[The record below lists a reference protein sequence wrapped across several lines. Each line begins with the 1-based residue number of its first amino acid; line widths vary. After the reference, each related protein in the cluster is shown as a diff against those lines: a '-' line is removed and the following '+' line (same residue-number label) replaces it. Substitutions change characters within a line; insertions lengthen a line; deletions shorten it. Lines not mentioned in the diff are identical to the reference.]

1 LDRSARPLRG
11 TALMEDGAID
21 ALEAI
26 RTRRSL
32 RQLEPRPVPRA
43 LLDEALALACLA
55 PAPHH
60 TRPWRYVIVSPARR
74 DALAAAM
81 GAAWRARL
89 ERDGHAEELI
99 ARLLRKSHRQITT
112 APALVLACL
121 THEGLRDWPDERR
134 ARNEWA
140 MAQQSIGAGMQN
152 LMLAAHALGLAS
164 YWISA
169 PLFAP
174 EAVAAALSLPEDY
187 VAQAFVALGY
197 PAAGAAPKPRPP
209 ADTSRLIME
218 R

>member
-1 LDRSARPLRG
+1 
-11 TALMEDGAID
+11 MD

-32 RQLEPRPVPRA
+32 RQLAERAVPRGI
-43 LLDEALALACLA
+43 LEEALALACLA

-60 TRPWRYVIVSPARR
+60 TRPWRYVIVSPRR
-74 DALAAAM
+74 REALADAM
-81 GAAWRARL
+81 SAAWRIDL
-89 ERDGHAEELI
+89 ERDSHPETVI
-99 ARLLRKSHRQITT
+99 AKLLMKSRRQIMS

-121 THEGLRDWPDERR
+121 THEGLRAWPDERR

-140 MAQQSIGAGMQN
+140 MAQQSAGAGMQN

-174 EAVAAALSLPEDY
+174 EAAAQALSLPEDY
-187 VAQAFVALGY
+187 VPQAFIVIGY
-197 PAAGAAPKPRPP
+197 SASGAAPKPRPP
-209 ADTSRLIME
+209 ADTSQLIIE

>member
-1 LDRSARPLRG
+1 MTHEA
-11 TALMEDGAID
+11 AMD

-32 RQLEPRPVPRA
+32 RQLDERPVPRA
-43 LLDEALALACLA
+43 LLDQALAAACLA

-60 TRPWRYVIVSPARR
+60 TRPWRYVVVSPERR
-74 DALAAAM
+74 AALAEAM
-81 GAAWRARL
+81 GAAWRADL
-89 ERDGHAEELI
+89 ERDGHPPELI
-99 ARLLRKSHRQITT
+99 DRLLRKSMRQITS

-134 ARNEWA
+134 ARYEWA
-140 MAQQSIGAGMQN
+140 MAQQSVGAGMQN

-174 EAVAAALSLPEDY
+174 EAAAGALSLPDDY
-187 VAQAFVALGY
+187 VAQAFVVVGY
-197 PAAGAAPKPRPP
+197 PAAGASPKPRPA
-209 ADTSRLIME
+209 ADTSRLIVD

>member
-1 LDRSARPLRG
+1 MS
-11 TALMEDGAID
+11 ID
-21 ALEAI
+21 ALAAI

-32 RQLEPRPVPRA
+32 RQLDSRPVPRE
-43 LLDEALALACLA
+43 LIDEALAAACLA

-60 TRPWRYVIVSPARR
+60 TRPWRYVVVSPERR
-74 DALAAAM
+74 AVLADAM
-81 GAAWRARL
+81 GAAWRADL
-89 ERDGHAEELI
+89 EHDGHSAALLD
-99 ARLLRKSHRQITT
+99 RLLRRSRRQIVE

-121 THEGLRDWPDERR
+121 THDGLRDWPDERR

-140 MAQQSIGAGMQN
+140 MAQQSIGAGLQN

-174 EAVAAALSLPEDY
+174 EAVAEALSLPDDH
-187 VAQAFVALGY
+187 VAQALVAIGY
-197 PAAGAAPKPRPP
+197 PAPGAAPKPRPP
-209 ADTSRLIME
+209 ADASRLIIE

>member
-1 LDRSARPLRG
+1 MSGERPPQQPR
-11 TALMEDGAID
+11 TMD

-32 RQLEPRPVPRA
+32 RQLDPRPVPRE
-43 LLDEALALACLA
+43 LLDQTLAAACMA

-60 TRPWRYVIVSPARR
+60 TRPWRYVVVSPERR
-74 DALAAAM
+74 ATLAEAL
-81 GAAWRARL
+81 GAAWRGDL
-89 ERDGHAEELI
+89 LRDGHRTETIE
-99 ARLLRKSHRQITT
+99 RLLRRSRRQIIG

-121 THEGLRDWPDERR
+121 TREGLREWPDERR
-134 ARNEWA
+134 ARHEWA

-174 EAVAAALSLPEDY
+174 EAAAAALSLPDDY
-187 VAQAFVALGY
+187 VAQAFIVLGY
-197 PAAGAAPKPRPP
+197 AAAGATPKPRPP
-209 ADTSRLIME
+209 ADAARLIIE

>member
-1 LDRSARPLRG
+1 MAASCVPPAPTGMMD
-11 TALMEDGAID
+11 AI
-21 ALEAI
+21 EAI

-32 RQLEPRPVPRA
+32 RQLDRRPVPQA
-43 LLDEALALACLA
+43 LIDEALALACLA

-60 TRPWRYVIVSPARR
+60 TRPWRYVIVAEDRR
-74 DALAAAM
+74 AELAERM
-81 GAAWRARL
+81 GDAWRADL
-89 ERDGHAEELI
+89 EGDRHSPELVEK
-99 ARLLRKSHRQITT
+99 LLPKSARQIVE

-140 MAQQSIGAGMQN
+140 MAQQSVGAGMQN

-174 EAVAAALSLPEDY
+174 EAVRDALALPGDFG
-187 VAQAFVALGY
+187 AQAFIVVGY
-197 PAAGAAPKPRPP
+197 PRPGAVPKPRPA
-209 ADTSRLIME
+209 ADASSLIIE

>member
-1 LDRSARPLRG
+1 
-11 TALMEDGAID
+11 MMH

-32 RQLEPRPVPRA
+32 RQLDRRPVPRA
-43 LLDEALALACLA
+43 LIDEALALACLA

-60 TRPWRYVIVSPARR
+60 TRPWRYVIVGEDRR
-74 DALAAAM
+74 AELAERM
-81 GAAWRARL
+81 GDAWRADL
-89 ERDGHAEELI
+89 VGDGHPAELI
-99 ARLLRKSHRQITT
+99 EKLLAKSRRQIVE
-112 APALVLACL
+112 APALILACL

-140 MAQQSIGAGMQN
+140 MAQQSVGAGMQN

-174 EAVAAALSLPEDY
+174 EAVRDALALPEDF
-187 VAQAFVALGY
+187 VAQAFIVVGY
-197 PAAGAAPKPRPP
+197 PRPGAVPKPRPA
-209 ADTSRLIME
+209 ADASSLIIE

>member
-1 LDRSARPLRG
+1 
-11 TALMEDGAID
+11 MD

-32 RQLEPRPVPRA
+32 RQLDARPVPRE
-43 LLDEALALACLA
+43 LLDDALAAACLA

-60 TRPWRYVIVSPARR
+60 TRPWRYVVVSPERR
-74 DALAAAM
+74 VALAGAM
-81 GAAWRARL
+81 GASWRTDL
-89 ERDGHAEELI
+89 ERDGHAAALI
-99 ARLLRKSHRQITT
+99 DRLLRRSRRQIVE

-121 THEGLRDWPDERR
+121 THDGLRAWPDERR

-140 MAQQSIGAGMQN
+140 MAQQSIGAGLQN

-174 EAVAAALSLPEDY
+174 EAAAEALSLPEDH
-187 VAQAFVALGY
+187 VAQAFVVVGY

-209 ADTSRLIME
+209 ADASRLIIE

>member
-1 LDRSARPLRG
+1 MTMD
-11 TALMEDGAID
+11 AI
-21 ALEAI
+21 EAI

-32 RQLEPRPVPRA
+32 RQLAERAVPRA
-43 LLDEALALACLA
+43 LVDEALALACSA

-60 TRPWRYVIVSPARR
+60 TRPWRYVVVSPARR
-74 DALAAAM
+74 EALAERM
-81 GAAWRARL
+81 GTAWRTDL
-89 ERDGHAEELI
+89 ERDGHPEALI
-99 ARLLRKSHRQITT
+99 VKLLAKSRRQIVA

-134 ARNEWA
+134 ARNEFA

-152 LMLAAHALGLAS
+152 IMLAMHARGLAS

-174 EAVAAALSLPEDY
+174 EAVREALDLPADWL
-187 VAQAFVALGY
+187 AQAFVVIGY
-197 PAAGAAPKPRPP
+197 PAEGAAPKPRAA
-209 ADTSRLIME
+209 ADVSSLVSE

>member
-1 LDRSARPLRG
+1 
-11 TALMEDGAID
+11 MD

-32 RQLEPRPVPRA
+32 RQLSERPVPRELIDRA
-43 LLDEALALACLA
+43 LELTCLA

-60 TRPWRYVIVSPARR
+60 TRPWRYVVVSPGESRER
-74 DALAAAM
+74 LASLM
-81 GAAWRARL
+81 GDAWRADL
-89 ERDGHAEELI
+89 ERDGHPQDLI
-99 ARLLRKSHRQITT
+99 AKLLAESRRRITT
-112 APALVLACL
+112 APALVLSCL

-140 MAQQSIGAGMQN
+140 MAQQSAGAGMQN

-174 EAVAAALSLPEDY
+174 EAVREALSLPEDF
-187 VAQAFVALGY
+187 VAQAFVVLGY
-197 PAAGAAPKPRPP
+197 PAHGIAAKARPDP
-209 ADTSRLIME
+209 DLSRLIIE